1 MSALSASNYVAE
13 HVTLVSIKVGCMLCM
28 RSAGISFHVLQ
39 VITVLRKMLAAEMR
53 AKSSNNAELNPQKP
67 ALPSA

>member
-1 MSALSASNYVAE
+1 
-13 HVTLVSIKVGCMLCM
+13 MLCM

-53 AKSSNNAELNPQKP
+53 AKSSNNAELNPQKS
-67 ALPSA
+67 ASPSA

>member
-1 MSALSASNYVAE
+1 
-13 HVTLVSIKVGCMLCM
+13 M